1 MKANMLP
8 SLGAL
13 LVTLSLAGCVRMPTW
28 FSPTFSGQVVEQAT
42 GQPIAGAIV
51 VGLWEE
57 ERSAYVHSRI
67 HCIRAE
73 SATTDAQGNYTL
85 LRPGG
90 DLPNRL
96 YAYKSGYRYVE
107 IRRILKP
114 IPAIPVRIDLEA
126 FAGTTATR
134 LDDLSQLKGNASCD
148 SAAETGT
155 LPNLLSLRKAIYQ
168 EARAMAKSK
177 EDHAI
182 ADQFLWGIEVIEL
195 GNRIA
200 TERSVERLRNRK

>member
-1 MKANMLP
+1 MH

-13 LVTLSLAGCVRMPTW
+13 LVALSLAGCVRMPTW
-28 FSPTFSGQVVEQAT
+28 FAPTFGGQVVEQAS

-90 DLPNRL
+90 DLPNQL
-96 YAYKSGYRYVE
+96 YVYKPGYFYFATVH
-107 IRRILKP
+107 LLAP
-114 IPAIPVRIDLEA
+114 IPLLPAPVGLRPFSGTKEERLNDLLQLDA
-126 FAGTTATR
+126 NTTCGSAG
-134 LDDLSQLKGNASCD
+134 
-148 SAAETGT
+148 ETGSE
-155 LPNLLSLRKAIYQ
+155 PNLLSLRRAMYG
-168 EARAMAKSK
+168 EARNIAQTK
-177 EDHAI
+177 EDQKAVDH
-182 ADQFLWGIEVIEL
+182 LLYKVEKIEL
-195 GNRIA
+195 GS
-200 TERSVERLRNRK
+200 RSAQDRNNAREEARRSR